1 MDLKWQAATGPAGSG
16 PRVALVVGSVEVARM
31 MDRLDGTWFALL
43 RYPGREA
50 VTRDCTNFEAGR
62 AGCETWARRHRFV
75 LEAYAERRHLEWLAC
90 QTWRGVDSMRARER
104 LAALETPAAPASLR
118 RPGRWMA
125 VGASVA
131 GMDSVPLRRGSSH
144 RASPSRCVGKPRFR
158 RGTLAGH
165 RRQEST
171 ALLHRSQHL
180 SH

>member
-16 PRVALVVGSVEVARM
+16 PRVALVVGGVEVARM
-31 MDRLDGTWFALL
+31 MDRVDGTWFALL
-43 RYPGREA
+43 RYRGREA

-118 RPGRWMA
+118 RPGRLDGGQTGERGRPLEHGHGRSGSGQRA
-125 VGASVA
+125 PCVA
-131 GMDSVPLRRGSSH
+131 GGDS
-144 RASPSRCVGKPRFR
+144 
-158 RGTLAGH
+158 LA
-165 RRQEST
+165 R
-171 ALLHRSQHL
+171 L
-180 SH
+180 SA